1 MRIIKKANLFICV
14 PSNFDQPYLLQEKVF
29 EFINKHKS
37 IKYLSDCIIY
47 YFSYEKSSKSIEKM
61 INDWNLKYKKYELK
75 DKDKIKDDKL
85 IDVIENR
92 LSEICYQVD
101 EVIVFRDELQKDL
114 FSEFVFYESLR
125 LGIPTTVIELKN
137 SNELRAIKPKK
148 TNLSKQLVDFENE
161 LYQVQQEI
169 KKLQKRETELVNE
182 IQSLNDILGLN
193 PTKPKTRNFRRM

>member
-1 MRIIKKANLFICV
+1 M

-29 EFINKHKS
+29 EFINKHES

-47 YFSYEKSSKSIEKM
+47 YFSYEKSSESIEKM

-75 DKDKIKDDKL
+75 DKDKIKDDKF

-125 LGIPTTVIELKN
+125 LGMPTTVIELKN
-137 SNELRAIKPKK
+137 NNELRIIKPKK
-148 TNLSKQLVDFENE
+148 TNLSKKLVDLENE

-182 IQSLNDILGLN
+182 IQSFNDILGLN
-193 PTKPKTRNFRRM
+193 STKPKTRNFRRM

>member
-1 MRIIKKANLFICV
+1 M

-29 EFINKHKS
+29 EFINKHEL

-47 YFSYEKSSKSIEKM
+47 YFSYEKSSESIEKM

-75 DKDKIKDDKL
+75 DKNKIKDNKF

-125 LGIPTTVIELKN
+125 LGRLTTVIELKN
-137 SNELRAIKPKK
+137 NNELRTIKPKK
-148 TNLSKQLVDFENE
+148 TNLSKKLVDIENE
-161 LYQVQQEI
+161 LYQVQQKIE
-169 KKLQKRETELVNE
+169 KLKKREIELVNE

-193 PTKPKTRNFRRM
+193 PTKPKTRNFRGM

>member
-1 MRIIKKANLFICV
+1 MRIIKKTNLFICV
-14 PSNFDQPYLLQEKVF
+14 SSNFDQPYLLQEKVF
-29 EFINKHKS
+29 EFINKHES

-75 DKDKIKDDKL
+75 DKNKIKDDKL

-125 LGIPTTVIELKN
+125 LGMPTTVIELKN
-137 SNELRAIKPKK
+137 NNKLRIIKPKK
-148 TNLSKQLVDFENE
+148 TNLSKKLVDFENE

-193 PTKPKTRNFRRM
+193 PTKPKIRNFRRM

>member
-1 MRIIKKANLFICV
+1 MRIIKKTNLFICV

-29 EFINKHKS
+29 EFINKHES

-47 YFSYEKSSKSIEKM
+47 YFSYEKSSESIEKM

-75 DKDKIKDDKL
+75 DKDKIKDDKF

-125 LGIPTTVIELKN
+125 LGMPTTVIELKN
-137 SNELRAIKPKK
+137 NNELRIIKPKK
-148 TNLSKQLVDFENE
+148 TNLSKKLVDLENE

-182 IQSLNDILGLN
+182 IQSFNDILGLN
-193 PTKPKTRNFRRM
+193 STKPKTRNFRRM